1 MKHERPKAASARLKE
16 PTPWGL
22 FLTLAKINTLTLG
35 GGYVIV
41 PVMAADLDRK
51 GWMKE
56 KDFYD
61 IFARAQAFPGPLALS
76 SAILAST
83 RLCGFAGG
91 LAAFFGVILPPFLAL
106 ILVSS
111 LVSTYGSLPAF
122 KRFLAGA
129 GAVVPGIIGAM
140 LWKTAG
146 KRAWTPARIFETLA
160 LALALILFPRYS
172 LPLLL
177 LGIASFYIAEGICA
191 RSK

>member
-1 MKHERPKAASARLKE
+1 MKRDPSAAAKTAE
-16 PTPWGL
+16 ATPWSL
-22 FLTLAKINTLTLG
+22 FWTLAKINTLTLG

-41 PVMAADLDRK
+41 PIMATDFDKK

-76 SAILAST
+76 TAILSAT
-83 RLCGFAGG
+83 KLCGLKGAI
-91 LAAFFGVILPPFLAL
+91 AAFFGVIVPPFIAL
-106 ILVSS
+106 ILVSG

-122 KRFLAGA
+122 KRFLDGA
-129 GAVVPGIIGAM
+129 GAVVPGIVAAM

-146 KRAWTPARIFETLA
+146 KRAWTPARIFEALV
-160 LALALILFPRYS
+160 LALALIFLPRYS

-177 LGIASFYIAEGICA
+177 LGIASFYAAEALCT

>member
-1 MKHERPKAASARLKE
+1 MKHDPSATLARG

-22 FLTLAKINTLTLG
+22 FWTLAKINTLTLG

-41 PVMAADLDRK
+41 PVMAMDLDKK

-61 IFARAQAFPGPLALS
+61 IFARAQAFPGPMALS

-83 RLCGFAGG
+83 QLCGFKGAV
-91 LAAFFGVILPPFLAL
+91 AAFLGVIIPPFFAL
-106 ILVSS
+106 ILVSG

-122 KRFLAGA
+122 KRFLDGA
-129 GAVVPGIIGAM
+129 GSVVPGIVAAM
-140 LWKTAG
+140 IWKTG
-146 KRAWTPARIFETLA
+146 SKRSWTPARIFETLA
-160 LALALILFPRYS
+160 LALVLILLPKYS
-172 LPLLL
+172 LPILL
-177 LGIASFYIAEGICA
+177 LGIASFYTAESLCT